1 MEEDSLP
8 SVRRPPKVLKLGEE
22 DERKMQP
29 RQKRHMDFPTT
40 TTATTSKTNSSSPF
54 KLPDGWVVIKKP
66 RPYAQGHRSD
76 KDAEGFNEKPAYL
89 FRSIVN
95 VTIEEPEFKMVGG
108 QQYSAADVH
117 CNRCLRPLGWKIVK
131 VMYPPSQDFKEGRF
145 LLDKAKID
153 DWDEVELDP
162 PPGSSGEESM
172 STPVAA
178 TSEERES
185 VAEACE

>member
-76 KDAEGFNEKPAYL
+76 KLPTSPLEPRGAEPNLGAASASPRSRCSSNIRMPRCLPLRHVRGSYNCLLLTWVMLCSKMVKKLFNE
-89 FRSIVN
+89 
-95 VTIEEPEFKMVGG
+95 TIEF
-108 QQYSAADVH
+108 S
-117 CNRCLRPLGWKIVK
+117 KIRRK
-131 VMYPPSQDFKEGRF
+131 YRQ
-145 LLDKAKID
+145 
-153 DWDEVELDP
+153 
-162 PPGSSGEESM
+162 
-172 STPVAA
+172 
-178 TSEERES
+178 
-185 VAEACE
+185 

>member
-76 KDAEGFNEKPAYL
+76 KFYHESATGRK
-89 FRSIVN
+89 FRSLKAVEKYLTEAKENTHLSKPLKSENHFESQKSAFDFVN
-95 VTIEEPEFKMVGG
+95 PPKKINWVLTSPQRDSWSPFMGRSMVSESEK
-108 QQYSAADVH
+108 Q
-117 CNRCLRPLGWKIVK
+117 LW
-131 VMYPPSQDFKEGRF
+131 
-145 LLDKAKID
+145 
-153 DWDEVELDP
+153 
-162 PPGSSGEESM
+162 GETYILSIHD
-172 STPVAA
+172 
-178 TSEERES
+178 
-185 VAEACE
+185 